1 MNILERELADLIAQ
15 IKQIENKPD
24 MPERASLI
32 ETKRRLC
39 DLLAVLG

>member
-1 MNILERELADLIAQ
+1 MNILERELADLLSQ
-15 IKQIENKPD
+15 IKQTENKPD
-24 MPERASLI
+24 VPERATLI